1 MSWVGFEPPPRLKQ
15 ALYLQAIMAG
25 LLKPLWNWPQDQA
38 CFSVHRDSLI
48 FVQRLKCTNLFFF
61 ETVIVLWKPVFIS
74 LRPIHWKKLSLVS
87 KTDSRMPKPREII
100 HLRKKKNIRKILN
113 SSKLNFYYLYYI
125 CENVKEGDDST
136 TSRGCENA
144 GAVRG
149 ESERKKFECGMKQK
163 IRKRMVRNV
172 M

>member
-1 MSWVGFEPPPRLKQ
+1 MQLMKQ
-15 ALYLQAIMAG
+15 ALYLQAITAG

-38 CFSVHRDSLI
+38 CFSVHRDSSI
-48 FVQRLKCTNLFFF
+48 FVQRLKCTYLFFF

-125 CENVKEGDDST
+125 LVFLWKPCFWAHTFSLTFPFAFYIVQSFRVNLFIWMPIHN
-136 TSRGCENA
+136 C
-144 GAVRG
+144 
-149 ESERKKFECGMKQK
+149 M
-163 IRKRMVRNV
+163 
-172 M
+172 